1 MCARTT
7 SICRRDSRARTGP
20 ALCALLICVA
30 AMGSAGRAFA
40 HHSFASVF
48 DRERPVALSGTVSR
62 VEWMNP
68 HTWFYIVV
76 ENADGVAEQWALE
89 LGSPNNLIRH
99 GWTRHTLALGQSV
112 KVTGYRARDGSFT
125 AAVREVTLASG
136 EPLSGAQHDAK

>member
-1 MCARTT
+1 MSARTT
-7 SICRRDSRARTGP
+7 AMRRPDSSSSRRS
-20 ALCALLICVA
+20 ALRALLMTVA
-30 AMGSAGRAFA
+30 ATGFADRALA

-48 DRERPVALSGTVSR
+48 DRERQVVLTGTVSR

-68 HTWFYIVV
+68 HTWFYIDI
-76 ENADGVAEQWALE
+76 ENGDGGAEQWALE

-99 GWTRHTLALGQSV
+99 GWTRDTLVPGQSV

-136 EPLSGAQHDAK
+136 EPLSGAQQDAE

>member
-1 MCARTT
+1 MR
-7 SICRRDSRARTGP
+7 RRDSSPRGRP

-30 AMGSAGRAFA
+30 ATGSADRALA

-48 DRERPVALSGTVSR
+48 DRERRVVLTGTVSR

-68 HTWFYIVV
+68 HTWFYIDV
-76 ENADGVAEQWALE
+76 ENADGGAEQWALE

-99 GWTRHTLALGQSV
+99 GWTRDTLGPGQSV

-136 EPLSGAQHDAK
+136 EPLSGAQDAE

>member
-1 MCARTT
+1 MFARTT
-7 SICRRDSRARTGP
+7 AIRRPASSSPCRS
-20 ALCALLICVA
+20 ALRALLISVA
-30 AMGSAGRAFA
+30 ATGFEDRAVA

-48 DRERPVALSGTVSR
+48 DRERQVVLTGTVSR

-68 HTWFYIVV
+68 HTWFYIDV
-76 ENADGVAEQWALE
+76 ENADGGAEQWALE

-99 GWTRHTLALGQSV
+99 GWTRDTLKPGQSV

-136 EPLSGAQHDAK
+136 EPLSGAQRDAE